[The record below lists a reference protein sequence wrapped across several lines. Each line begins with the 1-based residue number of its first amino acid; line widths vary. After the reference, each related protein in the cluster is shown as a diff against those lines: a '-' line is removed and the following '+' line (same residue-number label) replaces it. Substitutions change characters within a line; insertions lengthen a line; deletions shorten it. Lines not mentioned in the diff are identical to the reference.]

1 MKTKI
6 AILYASFGGGHKS
19 SAKSI
24 KAKLEKDYDV
34 EVQLLDYFEYF
45 NKLIN
50 RVSIAVYENIV
61 NLPESVYLNM
71 YQSTGSNT
79 KFSDFITEILKL
91 TGIKLI
97 KYFKNFTPDIVIST
111 HPFATQAL
119 SYLKKKK
126 KFNFLLA
133 NILTDFEIHKLWFDP
148 SEDIDLFFVSSNSMK
163 ENLISNGVEENKIC
177 VSGIPIRE
185 DFSKKFDR
193 NEVYNLFNLN
203 KDLKTI
209 TFFAGGGQGIAFK
222 DIFKY
227 LKITLESFTNYNIV
241 IISGKNEK
249 LKNKIRDL
257 VSEIDHENI
266 KIFSFISEIPE
277 LMSISSFIISKP
289 GGLTTS
295 ESLAMCTPLIAI
307 SPIPGQEV
315 ANANYLKGNNA
326 GIYLNDVEEAE
337 ILFEKLNNDINEEY
351 IKELKENIK
360 KISHPN
366 STEVIINKIFEKYEE
381 YKKLK

>member
-19 SAKSI
+19 SANSI
-24 KAKLEKDYDV
+24 KARLEKYYDV
-34 EVQLLDYFEYF
+34 EVELLDYFEYF

-61 NLPESVYLNM
+61 NLPENFYLSM
-71 YQSTGSNT
+71 YESTGSNS
-79 KFSDFITEILKL
+79 KFSDFITDILKL

-97 KYFKNFTPDIVIST
+97 KYFKKFSPDIVIST

-126 KFNFLLA
+126 KFDFLLA

-148 SEDIDLFFVSSNSMK
+148 SEDIDLFFVSSDTMK
-163 ENLISNGVEENKIC
+163 KDLIDHGVEEHKIC
-177 VSGIPIRE
+177 VSGIPIKE
-185 DFSKKFDR
+185 AFLKKYDR
-193 NEVYNLFNLN
+193 NEVYDLFKLN
-203 KDLKTI
+203 KELKTI

-227 LKITLESFTNYNIV
+227 LKIALESFTNYNLV

-249 LKNKIRDL
+249 VKNKIQDL
-257 VSEIDHENI
+257 VLETNHKNV
-266 KIFSFISEIPE
+266 KVFSFISEIPE

-315 ANANYLKGNNA
+315 ANANHLKENNA
-326 GIYLNDVEEAE
+326 GIYLNDIEEAE
-337 ILFEKLNNDINEEY
+337 VLFKKLNNDINEEY
-351 IKELKENIK
+351 IKSLKENIK
-360 KISHPN
+360 KISHPK
-366 STEVIINKIFEKYEE
+366 STEVIIEKIFETYEE
-381 YKKLK
+381 YKNKN

>member
-1 MKTKI
+1 MKMKV

-19 SAKSI
+19 SAQSI
-24 KAKLEKDYDV
+24 KAKLEKDYNV
-34 EVQLLDYFEYF
+34 EIQLLDYFEYF

-61 NLPESVYLNM
+61 NLPENFYLNM

-79 KFSDFITEILKL
+79 KFSDFITDILKL

-97 KYFKNFTPDIVIST
+97 KYFKKFTPDIVIST

-119 SYLKKKK
+119 SYLKKKN
-126 KFNFLLA
+126 KFDFLLA

-148 SEDIDLFFVSSNSMK
+148 SENIDLFFVSSDSMK
-163 ENLISNGVEENKIC
+163 KNLIYNGVEENKIC
-177 VSGIPIRE
+177 VSGIPIKE
-185 DFSKKFDR
+185 AFSKTYDR
-193 NEVYNLFNLN
+193 TEVYNLFNLN

-227 LKITLESFTNYNIV
+227 LEIALKSFTNYNIV
-241 IISGKNEK
+241 IISGNNAK
-249 LKNKIRDL
+249 LKNKIQEL
-257 VSEIDHENI
+257 VSEIDHKNV

-315 ANANYLKGNNA
+315 ANAKHLKENNA
-326 GIYLNDVEEAE
+326 GIYLNDVKEAE
-337 ILFEKLNNDINEEY
+337 ILFEKLNNDQNEEY

-381 YKKLK
+381 YRK